1 MEFQP
6 ELLARKKGKKKS
18 CFIYMLKGTTSSL
31 WAADKQPWWGRKR
44 KGTVHH
50 SGKGEG
56 GRERSKDTSKEIFLI
71 CHSRGGDCRSLLQ
84 T

>member
-6 ELLARKKGKKKS
+6 ELLAGKKC

-50 SGKGEG
+50 SGKGGWEG
-56 GRERSKDTSKEIFLI
+56 ME
-71 CHSRGGDCRSLLQ
+71 
-84 T
+84 